1 MPKRKGRGLPKG
13 SSLQKKVKSNANVET
28 TVLDNASNQLE
39 VDPEFVEEQEK
50 GTHGFTLSYSPV
62 PVDPGFVEEQE
73 TGTMFTRK
81 RRGRPKRSSV
91 QKKVK
96 LNANAETTVFDNASN
111 ELEVDPGFVEEQETG
126 THGFT
131 LSHSPVPVDPGFV
144 EEQETGTMLKRN
156 GRGRPKGSSLQTKV
170 RQGANVESIVLDR
183 PSNELE
189 VYPEFVEEQETGTM
203 TKGKGRGRPK
213 GSSLQKKVKQSAN
226 VKTVVLNNPSNESE
240 VDQEF
245 SGEQKTEMPKNRG
258 RGQPKRTIDLNY
270 QKSVHRNVSSS
281 PINPSNT
288 VETVHG
294 CKESENPDLQIY
306 VLDNPTNESEVAH
319 GLVEEWERDLPK
331 KRGPG
336 RPKRSRGQN
345 YRQGVPRNISSP
357 IISSNMVQVH
367 DCIES
372 ESEDMPNEKGQE
384 QPRESRVQNCHRNS
398 NGTVVYDN
406 PSNVKEVS
414 PVCEEG
420 PEAVFNTPMQR
431 GRGRGRPKGSM
442 NQMNHPQN
450 ADARVRPKK
459 IVRGVMLEMKR
470 KLSPDGKLDVII
482 HPERLVAI
490 GPGRK
495 DFITDLSII
504 LRKNARF
511 NVNKWRQVPQSTR
524 DTIVEKIL
532 NHWRLPDTDMVRKAI
547 IDEAGRLYRNWRNR
561 LHDYYLMF
569 ETKEEALKHVPEDV
583 NGPDWKFLV
592 DYFSSPSFE
601 MISMK
606 NKACRAKQR
615 TLHTSGRKSFQAVSF
630 DARDPAT
637 GTEPDLQTLW
647 QITHKRANGEWI
659 DEASKE
665 INDKVTEQVGEMLL
679 ENSQDGVEIVEPEI
693 IKTVFKAVVGK
704 KSYMQGFEEGLRSS
718 SSDRVKRLQGELD
731 AQRMETA
738 NIKKECKEI
747 RAKLVEVESQ
757 LAEERQKREES
768 EVRLVDRQKDM
779 QEINIQV
786 QTAIQSAL
794 SQYCPPK
801 TEAVISAE
809 HNEKVAELEAQL
821 HEAEDV
827 ITDIRAELARYRRY

>member
-1 MPKRKGRGLPKG
+1 MPKRKGRGRPKG

-28 TVLDNASNQLE
+28 TVLDNAFNDLE
-39 VDPEFVEEQEK
+39 IDPEFVEEQ
-50 GTHGFTLSYSPV
+50 
-62 PVDPGFVEEQE
+62 
-73 TGTMFTRK
+73 
-81 RRGRPKRSSV
+81 
-91 QKKVK
+91 KK
-96 LNANAETTVFDNASN
+96 
-111 ELEVDPGFVEEQETG
+111 G

-144 EEQETGTMLKRN
+144 EEQEIGTMFMRK

-170 RQGANVESIVLDR
+170 KQGANVKSTVLDNS
-183 PSNELE
+183 SNDLE
-189 VYPEFVEEQETGTM
+189 VYPQFVEEQETGTM
-203 TKGKGRGRPK
+203 TRGKGRGRPK
-213 GSSLQKKVKQSAN
+213 GSILQKNVKQSAN
-226 VKTVVLNNPSNESE
+226 VKTVLNNPSNEFE
-240 VDQEF
+240 VDREF
-245 SGEQKTEMPKNRG
+245 SGEQEPEMPTNRG
-258 RGQPKRTIDLNY
+258 RGRPKRSSDLNY
-270 QKSVHRNVSSS
+270 QKSVQRNVSSS
-281 PINPSNT
+281 PINPANM
-288 VETVHG
+288 VETVHEG
-294 CKESENPDLQIY
+294 KELENPDLQFY
-306 VLDNPTNESEVAH
+306 VLDNPSNESEVAP
-319 GLVEEWERDLPK
+319 GFVEEWERDLPK

-345 YRQGVPRNISSP
+345 YREDVPRIISNP
-357 IISSNMVQVH
+357 FISSNTVQVVH

-384 QPRESRVQNCHRNS
+384 QPRESRVQNCHRNP

-406 PSNVKEVS
+406 PSNVMEVS

-420 PEAVFNTPMQR
+420 PEAVFNTPMQ
-431 GRGRGRPKGSM
+431 RGRGRPKGSM

-459 IVRGVMLEMKR
+459 IVRGPTKGVMLEMKR

-511 NVNKWRQVPQSTR
+511 NVNKWRRVPQSTR

-561 LHDYYLMF
+561 LHEYYLMF

-601 MISMK
+601 MISTK

-615 TLHTSGRKSFQAVSF
+615 TLHTSGRKSFQAISF
-630 DARDPAT
+630 DARDPTT
-637 GTEPDLQTLW
+637 GKEPDLQTLW

-693 IKTVFKAVVGK
+693 IKTAFKTVVGK

-718 SSDRVKRLQGELD
+718 SSGRVKRLQAELD
-731 AQRMETA
+731 AQRTETENA
-738 NIKKECKEI
+738 KKECNEI

-757 LAEERQKREES
+757 LAEERRKREES

-801 TEAVISAE
+801 TEAATSSE